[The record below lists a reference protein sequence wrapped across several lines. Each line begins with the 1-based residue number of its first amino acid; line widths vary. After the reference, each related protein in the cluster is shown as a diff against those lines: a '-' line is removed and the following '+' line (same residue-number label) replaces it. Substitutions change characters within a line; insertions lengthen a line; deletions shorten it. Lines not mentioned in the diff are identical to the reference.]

1 MLSNF
6 DSQIQMDLADAGAD
20 PLIKNLEGH
29 AAGNGISGD
38 ELAVPYVW
46 ETSGATDE
54 FGDAGGDHGEFNM
67 EA

>member
-1 MLSNF
+1 MLLSNC

-20 PLIKNLEGH
+20 PLIKNLDGH
-29 AAGNGISGD
+29 AAGNGISGN

-54 FGDAGGDHGEFNM
+54 FGGVGADLREFM